1 MKDLNVNYVFLLGIA
16 SSLKSSGNHILNM
29 INIIRVILII
39 KIYFVQTLMI
49 SFISRKEIDYRRQL
63 SHHRQ
68 KYISK
73 MLFLYV
79 ELRMILI

>member
-16 SSLKSSGNHILNM
+16 SNLKSSGNYILNM
-29 INIIRVILII
+29 IYIIRVILII
-39 KIYFVQTLMI
+39 KNYFVQTLMI
-49 SFISRKEIDYRRQL
+49 SFISRKEIEYRRQL

-68 KYISK
+68 KRISK

-79 ELRMILI
+79 ELRTILM